1 MKKTKTKIEIQNYKK
16 LDFKKGA
23 GLIPAVVQD
32 FNTREVLMVAYMNEA
47 SLKKTL
53 TSKKVTFFSRSKN
66 RLWTKGETSK
76 NYLRLNEIYSDCDG
90 DSLLV
95 VAAPN
100 GPTCHIGTTSCFVT
114 KNDNANFLPKLQ
126 KLIKERKMK
135 MPKGSY
141 TTELFKS
148 GINRMA
154 QKVGEEG
161 VEVVI
166 ASKGS
171 KKQLVSESADLLY
184 HLMVLLTAKNSS
196 ITEVINELSKR
207 NS

>member
-1 MKKTKTKIEIQNYKK
+1 MKQSKITIKNYKN
-16 LDFKKGA
+16 LDYKKGG

-32 FNTREVLMVAYMNEA
+32 FNTREVLMIAYMNEQ
-47 SLKKTL
+47 SIQETL
-53 TSKKVTFFSRSKN
+53 SSKKVTFFSRSKN

-76 NYLRLNEIYSDCDG
+76 NYLRLDAIYSDCDN

-95 VAAPN
+95 LTTPD
-100 GPTCHIGTTSCFVT
+100 GPTCHTGTTSCFVT
-114 KNDNANFLPKLQ
+114 EKNNRNFLFELQ
-126 KLIKERKMK
+126 KLIEERKMK
-135 MPKGSY
+135 LPKGSY

-148 GINRMA
+148 GISRMA

-166 ASKGS
+166 ASKDT
-171 KKQLVSESADLLY
+171 KKRLVSESADLIY

-196 ITEVINELSKR
+196 INDVIEELRKR
-207 NS
+207 Q